1 LLVATPAIAAILPQ
15 SLLFGVTSTQFS
27 FARLLR
33 GWPFA
38 LAACGIFWLAWLQK
52 REQAMIAVALAAL
65 AAVAYFKV
73 SVLPELDQRYS
84 VRPFWR
90 ANAAQIESAC
100 LQDVR
105 RDWVYGLNYY
115 AARALPECS
124 GTPRQNAIR
133 DFPLRIAQP

>member
-1 LLVATPAIAAILPQ
+1 MNERGQAPSAIRTVLPNLLSQYKLDGRAPGSTLGDDTWIEELARTIFRGSREQAVLAAALSTIAAI
-15 SLLFGVTSTQFS
+15 
-27 FARLLR
+27 
-33 GWPFA
+33 
-38 LAACGIFWLAWLQK
+38 
-52 REQAMIAVALAAL
+52 
-65 AAVAYFKV
+65 AYFKIA
-73 SVLPELDQRYS
+73 VLPELDQRYS

-90 ANAAQIESAC
+90 ANASQIESAC

-124 GTPRQNAIR
+124 GSPRQNAIR